1 MARRAVARGLRPVLS
16 GRDAVALAELA
27 VSLGLSHRV
36 ASLDDAAALDAA
48 LSGCVAVLHCAGPFA
63 QTSAPMVA
71 ACLRAGAHYLDITG
85 EIEVFEALARRSD
98 EAKRA
103 GVMLLPG
110 VGFDVV
116 PTDCLAAHLKRALPT
131 ATRLHLGIR
140 ARASLSRGT
149 ATTAIDNLGRPM
161 MARREGVIVP
171 VPREW
176 AARHID
182 FGRGPE
188 RAIALPWG
196 DVSTAWYSTG
206 IPDIVVYFA
215 ASPSA
220 ERAVSLARQFGW
232 LLGAAPVRALLRWS
246 VRRRPPGPTDAQRAA
261 GHATMWG
268 EVRDPS
274 GRTAAA
280 RLRTPEGYTLTTLT
294 AVACVERVL
303 AGAAPPGFQTPSRAY
318 GADFILEIDGVR
330 RDELAPLD

>member
-1 MARRAVARGLRPVLS
+1 M
-16 GRDAVALAELA
+16 
-27 VSLGLSHRV
+27 GLSYRV

-48 LSGCVAVLHCAGPFA
+48 LSGCVLVLHCAGPFE
-63 QTSAPMVA
+63 QTSAPMVV

-85 EIEVFEALARRSD
+85 EIEVFEAIARRSN

-116 PTDCLAAHLKRALPT
+116 PTDCLAAHLKRGLPT

-161 MARREGVIVP
+161 VARRDGVIVP
-171 VPREW
+171 VPADW
-176 AARHID
+176 TARQID
-182 FGRGPE
+182 FGRGSE
-188 RAIALPWG
+188 RAVALSWG

-215 ASPSA
+215 VTPSA
-220 ERAVSLARQFGW
+220 ERAVTLAGQIGW

-246 VRRRPPGPTDAQRAA
+246 VRRRHPGPTDAQRAA

-268 EVRDPS
+268 EVQDPS

-280 RLRTPEGYTLTTLT
+280 RLRTPEGYTLTMLT

-303 AGAAPPGFQTPSRAY
+303 AGAAPSGFQTPSRAY
-318 GADFILEIDGVR
+318 GADFILGIDGVR
-330 RDELAPLD
+330 RDDLAPLD